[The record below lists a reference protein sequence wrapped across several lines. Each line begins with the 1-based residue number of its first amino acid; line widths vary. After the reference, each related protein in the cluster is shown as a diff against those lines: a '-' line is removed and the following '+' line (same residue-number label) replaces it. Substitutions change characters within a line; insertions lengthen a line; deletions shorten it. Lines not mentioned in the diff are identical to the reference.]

1 MGLGVIKD
9 LWVWFSVVLG
19 LCVKIFDS
27 CYLFLVS
34 SRIDV
39 GPLDC
44 DRCGKDRMYPPE
56 PKSLTEAAGLSGDAG
71 VKLHRQEALCHEC
84 KGLGDEARG
93 AVWAGSLRGSD

>member
-44 DRCGKDRMYPPE
+44 DRCGKDRM
-56 PKSLTEAAGLSGDAG
+56 LNEAHTKGRRREMTLRELLG
-71 VKLHRQEALCHEC
+71 RMR
-84 KGLGDEARG
+84 GLG
-93 AVWAGSLRGSD
+93 